1 MCNRRQSGCGP
12 KIAVGSWWDTLRAPN
27 NPLVSLDFSCS
38 FVREI
43 HPQIYQSI
51 NIINQ
56 LNSSSTSQR
65 ASKSHLPIGK
75 EPVSIGLPYIYVY
88 IYVHRIHVW
97 DMNLRFCVCFDFGI
111 WGILSKSLGGQK
123 RFNVLFQGSPFKK
136 GSFSGRISSH
146 NTCEWFDFY
155 RWLQWLSTI
164 HITIFGD

>member
-1 MCNRRQSGCGP
+1 MKKSISFSCCDASRMCNRRQSGCGP

-43 HPQIYQSI
+43 HPQIIYQSI

-75 EPVSIGLPYIYVY
+75 EPVSIGLRYIHMYTYYEKKTCAY
-88 IYVHRIHVW
+88 I
-97 DMNLRFCVCFDFGI
+97 
-111 WGILSKSLGGQK
+111 
-123 RFNVLFQGSPFKK
+123 
-136 GSFSGRISSH
+136 ISSCCFTLPPKSPVKQ
-146 NTCEWFDFY
+146 NTPKRHCSCRGTGETV
-155 RWLQWLSTI
+155 STPNSSQRC
-164 HITIFGD
+164 FL